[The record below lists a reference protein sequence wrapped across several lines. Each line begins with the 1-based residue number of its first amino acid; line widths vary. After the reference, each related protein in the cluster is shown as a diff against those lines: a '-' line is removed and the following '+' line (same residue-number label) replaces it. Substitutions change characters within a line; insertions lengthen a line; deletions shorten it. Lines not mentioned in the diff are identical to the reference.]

1 MKVLFMRFSMFLVT
15 HIVSYLVERMEQF
28 VGLIPDSRYLVQ
40 NQTAVRLVIPELNL
54 GLIPDSRYLV
64 QNKNDVRLIVSE
76 QFDGLI
82 PDSRYLVQNKTDVRL
97 IVSEQFVGLIPDSRY
112 LVQNQTDVRLVI
124 SEHFRTSIP
133 DSWYVQKQI
142 CDPIP
147 SGLFFAV
154 LSAFLCH
161 ILFFTTWYKLLT
173 KVVQNFFELWLLH
186 WA

>member
-1 MKVLFMRFSMFLVT
+1 MRFSMFLVT

-40 NQTAVRLVIPELNL
+40 NQTAVRLVIPELYL
-54 GLIPDSRYLV
+54 G
-64 QNKNDVRLIVSE
+64 
-76 QFDGLI
+76 F
-82 PDSRYLVQNKTDVRL
+82 
-97 IVSEQFVGLIPDSRY
+97 IPDSRY

-133 DSWYVQKQI
+133 DSLYVQKQI

-147 SGLFFAV
+147 SGPFFAV
-154 LSAFLCH
+154 LSAFFCH

-173 KVVQNFFELWLLH
+173 KVVQNFFEL
-186 WA
+186 

>member
-40 NQTAVRLVIPELNL
+40 NQTAVRLVIPELFL
-54 GLIPDSRYLV
+54 
-64 QNKNDVRLIVSE
+64 
-76 QFDGLI
+76 
-82 PDSRYLVQNKTDVRL
+82 
-97 IVSEQFVGLIPDSRY
+97 GLIPDSRY

-147 SGLFFAV
+147 SGLFFCSAICFLV
-154 LSAFLCH
+154 SYSILYNLVQIINKSCSELFRTLIVPLSLTSTFLRARWSSR
-161 ILFFTTWYKLLT
+161 LRTS
-173 KVVQNFFELWLLH
+173 ELKSFS
-186 WA
+186 